1 MNEWTNKQTKKKQT
15 DKYNEHS
22 ILASGGVGTV
32 DKKEWEVQKIE
43 WIICKSPLKMYDTI
57 NEPSPLWCCDSLR

>member
-1 MNEWTNKQTKKKQT
+1 MNKQKKKQT
-15 DKYNEHS
+15 GKYKEHS

-43 WIICKSPLKMYDTI
+43 
-57 NEPSPLWCCDSLR
+57 